1 MLCLHVCLHSLYMR
15 VPEPLEQEL
24 YVVVSHHVV
33 LGILEEWPTILTS
46 EPSFHPLC

>member
-33 LGILEEWPTILTS
+33 LGN
-46 EPSFHPLC
+46 EPGYSGRVANHLNL

>member
-1 MLCLHVCLHSLYMR
+1 MLCLHVCLNSLYMR

-33 LGILEEWPTILTS
+33 LGN
-46 EPSFHPLC
+46 EPGYSVRVANHLNL